1 MLYPVTSDQ
10 ARLLRVLF
18 PHLDGL
24 EFERVEDSNGSVR
37 ITACTGTELAVC
49 PRCATPTTRVH
60 DEYQRRLQDVSCGG
74 RPIQVELEVRR
85 FVCGDGSCPVATFA
99 EQVDGLTAKHQRRTV
114 GLRGLLERVALALA
128 GSAGSRLARA
138 MGQAVSRFTLIRMIR
153 ALPDPE
159 VGHVA
164 VLGVDDFAKRKGAS
178 YATVLL
184 NMDTHQVLDVLDG
197 READTFADWL
207 RAHPGIEVICRDRA
221 GSYALGARQGAPDAQ
236 QVADRFHLLQDLGKA
251 VEKTVIAHHAAL
263 HDPDPEPAHREPAP
277 TAASHLTESGADLA
291 PPPAEPDG
299 YRDGAGQPR
308 WLIARHTERY
318 DAVQA
323 LLAKKMSL
331 SAIGRE
337 LGLNRQTVARFARAE
352 SLEQV
357 LFKATHRA
365 SILDDFKPYLNQRW
379 NQGVTNAAALHA
391 EIKSRGW
398 KGSAEAVRAYL
409 RQYRPNPTDDQ
420 QRPRQAPT
428 TPAPPKPR
436 RVVRWIMTHPD
447 HLRETEAEHLAK
459 ILDRS
464 PELAATAG
472 HVRAFATMLTERTG
486 RQHLDDWL
494 TAVRANPLPALHS
507 LANGIER
514 DHAAVLAGLTLPYSS
529 GAVEGTIC
537 KIKFWKRLMFGRA
550 NLDLL
555 RKMALHN

>member
-1 MLYPVTSDQ
+1 
-10 ARLLRVLF
+10 
-18 PHLDGL
+18 
-24 EFERVEDSNGSVR
+24 
-37 ITACTGTELAVC
+37 
-49 PRCATPTTRVH
+49 
-60 DEYQRRLQDVSCGG
+60 
-74 RPIQVELEVRR
+74 
-85 FVCGDGSCPVATFA
+85 
-99 EQVDGLTAKHQRRTV
+99 
-114 GLRGLLERVALALA
+114 
-128 GSAGSRLARA
+128 
-138 MGQAVSRFTLIRMIR
+138 MGQVVSRFTLIRMIR

-159 VGHVA
+159 VGQVT

-184 NMDTHQVLDVLDG
+184 NMDTHQVIDVLDG

-207 RAHPGIEVICRDRA
+207 RAHAGIGVICRNRG
-221 GSYALGARQGAPDAQ
+221 GSYALGARRGAPDAQ

-251 VEKTVIAHHAAL
+251 VEKTVVTHHAAL
-263 HDPDPEPAHREPAP
+263 HDPGPDSKHRESAP
-277 TAASHLTESGADLA
+277 TAAPRPTEPGADLA
-291 PPPAEPDG
+291 PPAEPDG

-308 WLIARHTERY
+308 RLIARHTERY

-323 LLAKKMSL
+323 LRARGLSL

-337 LGLNRQTVARFARAE
+337 LGLNRQTVARFARAG

-357 LFKATHRA
+357 LFKATHRTG
-365 SILDDFKPYLNQRW
+365 ILDDFKPYLHQRW

-447 HLRETEAEHLAK
+447 HLREAEAENLAK
-459 ILDRS
+459 ILNRS
-464 PELAATAG
+464 PELAATAD

-486 RQHLDDWL
+486 RQHLDGWL
-494 TAVRANPLPALHS
+494 TAVRADPLPALHS

-514 DHAAVLAGLTLPYSS
+514 DHAAVLAGLTLPCSS

>member
-1 MLYPVTSDQ
+1 M
-10 ARLLRVLF
+10 
-18 PHLDGL
+18 
-24 EFERVEDSNGSVR
+24 
-37 ITACTGTELAVC
+37 
-49 PRCATPTTRVH
+49 H
-60 DEYQRRLQDVSCGG
+60 DRYQRRLQDVSCGG
-74 RPIQVELEVRR
+74 RPIQVALEVRR
-85 FVCGDGSCPVATFA
+85 FVCGSGSCPVVTFA

-128 GSAGSRLARA
+128 GSAGSRLASA
-138 MGQAVSRFTLIRMIR
+138 MGQVVSRFTLIRMIR

-159 VGHVA
+159 VGQVT

-184 NMDTHQVLDVLDG
+184 DMDSHQVIDVLDG
-197 READTFADWL
+197 REAGTFADWL
-207 RAHPGIEVICRDRA
+207 RAHPGIEVICRDRG

-263 HDPDPEPAHREPAP
+263 HDPDPDPQHGQPAP
-277 TAASHLTESGADLA
+277 TAAAPHPAEPGADLA
-291 PPPAEPDG
+291 RPPAEPDG

-308 WLIARHTERY
+308 RLVARHTERY
-318 DAVQA
+318 QAVQA
-323 LLAKKMSL
+323 LLATGLSL

-337 LGLNRQTVARFARAE
+337 LGLNRQTIARFARAE

-365 SILDDFKPYLNQRW
+365 GILDDFKPYLHQRW

-398 KGSAEAVRAYL
+398 QGSAEAVRAYL
-409 RQYRPNPTDDQ
+409 RQYRPDPADDR

-428 TPAPPKPR
+428 TVAPPKPR

-447 HLRETEAEHLAK
+447 HLKEAEAGHLAR

-494 TAVRANPLPALHS
+494 TAVRADPLPALHS